1 MAASCYDVNAGDTW
15 ALNEVSSAVRR
26 GDGNARAN
34 VRELVRGLY
43 DAAGEGP
50 PTKGVVFVVGLGQRV
65 PSLGTYKARVQ
76 EWFQDAQFWVDMNA
90 YVSDWAQ
97 EAYGDV
103 RSYAVPGAPLAGRRD
118 GLVDYLRHVDLL
130 ATAGGTV
137 SGTAN
142 AFLGSAGS
150 TLANA
155 AWQWDSAFGWT
166 AVDDVLMQQYVS
178 AQVYA
183 LRNHGVR
190 AARAQVPT

>member
-1 MAASCYDVNAGDTW
+1 M
-15 ALNEVSSAVRR
+15 
-26 GDGNARAN
+26 
-34 VRELVRGLY
+34 
-43 DAAGEGP
+43 
-50 PTKGVVFVVGLGQRV
+50 
-65 PSLGTYKARVQ
+65 
-76 EWFQDAQFWVDMNA
+76 
-90 YVSDWAQ
+90 
-97 EAYGDV
+97 
-103 RSYAVPGAPLAGRRD
+103 
-118 GLVDYLRHVDLL
+118 DLL

-190 AARAQVPT
+190 AGRAIDRFGFAWAPKNLDALAPSDFARRTAAVLDRIWPRSRPSAPGRTTA